1 MKERRVDVQPEENEL
16 EVSVSII
23 KSFSFFKFRKN
34 NEHWV
39 LSNSASVKINAMYQ
53 LMFSCFWSFR
63 NLWVL
68 LFQSSC
74 RLFMLYHP
82 VHCPLEFQYVT
93 KKSSYW
99 RVTLCNSPF
108 FQIQNQ
114 CKWHIGPWFLSNFS
128 HSWILDTGYWICNTG
143 FVILDL

>member
-1 MKERRVDVQPEENEL
+1 MKERRVDVQPEEKEL

-53 LMFSCFWSFR
+53 LMFSCFCLSEIYGFCYFRTVVAFSCFITLSTVHWNCNMWQRLARIEEWLFAILASFKFKI
-63 NLWVL
+63 NANGILA
-68 LFQSSC
+68 Q
-74 RLFMLYHP
+74 
-82 VHCPLEFQYVT
+82 
-93 KKSSYW
+93 
-99 RVTLCNSPF
+99 
-108 FQIQNQ
+108 
-114 CKWHIGPWFLSNFS
+114 GFS
-128 HSWILDTGYWICNTG
+128 VISAIPEYLILGTG